1 MSRKKFAV
9 KVGQKFVCNIAG
21 ELARVN
27 KTTNQSLFRRKVAV
41 YCKRCARRSILVKT
55 TVTSNASITW
65 FESSS
70 IVIPLLQRPLINET
84 FRIHRYSVFISILH
98 FAVASCVTALTHCV
112 WCSRAT
118 LSRPISVNL
127 TFFFWNWRTNISKK
141 TDKLWGR
148 KRDKAFII
156 VGRGPLKKIQ
166 IKSNDSRERKKI
178 IHKEHTI
185 HNEE

>member
-27 KTTNQSLFRRKVAV
+27 KTTNQSLFRRKVAGALQEM
-41 YCKRCARRSILVKT
+41 CSSIYI
-55 TVTSNASITW
+55 SQDHGHINASITW

-98 FAVASCVTALTHCV
+98 FAVAPCVTALTHCV

-127 TFFFWNWRTNISKK
+127 TFFSKI
-141 TDKLWGR
+141 DERVFR
-148 KRDKAFII
+148 KR
-156 VGRGPLKKIQ
+156 Q
-166 IKSNDSRERKKI
+166 ISCEGE
-178 IHKEHTI
+178 KEI
-185 HNEE
+185 KRLLL